1 MEVIQYSS
9 EMLKSI
15 TDFYNGLIYDV
26 PYCYPVSSGQFEQ
39 VLKDIT
45 DISGENEEDELM
57 EETVYIVR
65 NKSTVDAYIH
75 IGIESDE
82 DEKEYGGIIKFFGYR
97 RGSRESAQTILKK
110 AEEFMR
116 KFNVTRIYAFS
127 KQYQYPIY
135 HYRYAHL
142 SNSLDHIEALLGLNG
157 YTRVN
162 GQVFLNWEN
171 FEVNPTIPHT
181 PLELKLDWKDGKGS
195 LQNCNLTAYKDG
207 EEIGQCWTNSCGE
220 FNNHPSIQDWV
231 YIDWLGVE
239 EEFQGQGLGKYLLEY
254 TLQEL
259 KKVGY
264 KHTTLSTSWDNHLA
278 FLLYT
283 NLGYRVIDWTYGY
296 EKTFKEES
304 S

>member
-1 MEVIQYSS
+1 MEVIQYTPDLL
-9 EMLKSI
+9 ESI
-15 TDFYNGLIYDV
+15 TDFYNSLIHNV
-26 PYCYPVSSGQFEQ
+26 PYCYPVSIGNFES
-39 VLKDIT
+39 VLKGIT
-45 DISGENEEDELM
+45 GNPKDSDNDELK
-57 EETVYIVR
+57 EETVYIVI
-65 NKSTVDAYIH
+65 NKGIVEAYIH

-82 DEKEYGGIIKFFGYR
+82 DEKEYGGIIKFFGYK
-97 RGSRESAQTILKK
+97 RGSRKAGQTILKK
-110 AEEFMR
+110 AEDFLITN
-116 KFNVTRIYAFS
+116 NVTRIYAFS

-142 SNSLDHIEALLGLNG
+142 SNTLDHIEALFGMNG
-157 YTRVN
+157 FTRCS
-162 GQVFLNWEN
+162 GQVFLDWKNYT
-171 FEVNPTIPHT
+171 VNPTLSTIPI
-181 PLELKLDWKDGKGS
+181 ELKLDWKDGRGRLK
-195 LQNCNLTAYKDG
+195 NCNLTAYIDG

-220 FNNHPSIQDWV
+220 FTDHQEIQDWV

-239 EEFQGQGLGKYLLEY
+239 DEFQGQGLGKYLLEY
-254 TLQEL
+254 TLREL

-296 EKTFKEES
+296 EKVFKEKS